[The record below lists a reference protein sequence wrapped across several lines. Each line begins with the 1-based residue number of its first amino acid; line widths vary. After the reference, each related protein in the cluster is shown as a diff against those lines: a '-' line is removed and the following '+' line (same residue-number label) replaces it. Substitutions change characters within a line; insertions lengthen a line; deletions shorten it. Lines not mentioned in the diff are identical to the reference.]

1 MTDCAVWWAEP
12 ITATPTALALLDSAE
27 RQRYEAYRRPE
38 DQRRFLTGRVLAK
51 TVAASRLDRRP
62 EEIRFDATCED
73 CGKQHGPV
81 RVPGAALQL
90 SISHAGDR
98 VGVAATSGAPVG
110 LDVEATRRDADDSLI
125 SYALTETEQASL
137 PSDPKGRAQAF
148 FVFWTRKEAL
158 MKATGRGLRIP
169 LRSLTL
175 SGADEPAR
183 LLAAQDGSLSPAT
196 TRMTDL
202 DPGHGYRAA
211 VAVITSEEI
220 DVTESWWTPEAGLGG
235 Q

>member
-90 SISHAGDR
+90 SISHAAQWRPIGP
-98 VGVAATSGAPVG
+98 GGASIQAVASGAVCIKEWSPG
-110 LDVEATRRDADDSLI
+110 DVMPLEPHPQRYSRDDPSARI
-125 SYALTETEQASL
+125 S
-137 PSDPKGRAQAF
+137 
-148 FVFWTRKEAL
+148 
-158 MKATGRGLRIP
+158 
-169 LRSLTL
+169 
-175 SGADEPAR
+175 
-183 LLAAQDGSLSPAT
+183 
-196 TRMTDL
+196 
-202 DPGHGYRAA
+202 
-211 VAVITSEEI
+211 
-220 DVTESWWTPEAGLGG
+220 
-235 Q
+235 